1 MIINAVHPE
10 EFRLAIVEGQ
20 TLEGFFIETAARS
33 KTVGNIYK
41 GIITHVQT
49 SLQAAFVNYGR
60 ERNGFLPFPEIHPEY
75 YVREVGGSPRIQ
87 DVIETGQEVLV
98 QVVKEE
104 VGNKGALLTTYI
116 SLAGRD
122 LVLMPGQNQRG
133 VSRKI
138 EDESQ
143 RERLKELAQ
152 GLKVPEDMGII
163 IRTVAESRTKK
174 EVSKDL
180 EHLLKIW
187 EEIRKMAGEAPTPA
201 LIYKEQDL
209 AIRVIRD
216 YYTPNIKSIQV
227 DDRDVGQ
234 RVKEFLRI
242 ISPKSER
249 TVKFHK
255 DEAPIFNRFNLEDQ
269 IEQIFRNKVPL
280 KSGGHLMIDS
290 TEALVAIDVNS
301 GRTSSDGAL
310 EETVFKAN
318 MEAAAE
324 IPRQLRL
331 RDLGG
336 LIVIDFIDMRDS
348 RHARDVER
356 RLKEE
361 IKKDKAKITVGRIS
375 KFGLLELSRQ
385 HLGLNIIRGTYKE
398 CPMCLGTGFVR
409 SVEATALGYFRKIWT
424 GLVQKKA
431 ATVKGLFSVD
441 VANYLLNQKRADLV
455 ALEQNHHAVIAI
467 EGSSSLLPH
476 EGHIEFTP
484 RETPAL
490 QPAAL
495 PPTAAASASPTPPAL
510 TQVEESESEPQK
522 DKRKGKG
529 KGKEKEPEKE
539 TDQGKAVP
547 ATATN
552 GPKRRKRSGS
562 RRKGHPGRREKEGAE
577 GEVAAAESQAGAP
590 LPEGAAQEIEIT
602 QHTHDEGEVGAEE

>member
-1 MIINAVHPE
+1 MSQQTMIINAVHPE
-10 EFRLAIVEGQ
+10 EFRLAILEGQ
-20 TLEGFFIETAARS
+20 TLEGFFIENAARG

-49 SLQAAFVNYGR
+49 SLQAAFINYGR

-75 YVREVGGSPRIQ
+75 YVREAGGSPRIQ
-87 DVIETGQEVLV
+87 NVIETGQEVLV

-122 LVLMPGQNQRG
+122 LVLMPGQTQRG

-152 GLKVPEDMGII
+152 GLKAPEDMGII

-187 EEIRKMAGEAPTPA
+187 EEIKKLAGEAPTPA

-216 YYTPNIKSIQV
+216 YYTPNIKTILV
-227 DDRDVGQ
+227 DDRDVAQ
-234 RVKEFLRI
+234 RVKEFLHI

-249 TVKFHK
+249 TVRFHK
-255 DEAPIFNRFNLEDQ
+255 EEAPIFNKYNLEDQ
-269 IEQIFRNKVPL
+269 IEQIFRKKVPL

-336 LIVIDFIDMRDS
+336 LIVIDFIDMRDN

-356 RLKEE
+356 QLKEE
-361 IKKDKAKITVGRIS
+361 IKKDKAKITIGRIS

-398 CPMCLGTGFVR
+398 CPMCLGTGFIR
-409 SVEATALGYFRKIWT
+409 SVEATALCYFRKIWT
-424 GLVQKKA
+424 GLAQKKPSA
-431 ATVKGLFSVD
+431 VKGLFSVD

-455 ALEQNHHAVIAI
+455 ALEQHHHAVISI
-467 EGSSSLLPH
+467 EGSASLLPH

-484 RETPAL
+484 REVPA
-490 QPAAL
+490 QPVQ
-495 PPTAAASASPTPPAL
+495 ASPAQAPPAHAAPAIAPSD
-510 TQVEESESEPQK
+510 EN
-522 DKRKGKG
+522 
-529 KGKEKEPEKE
+529 GKEKEAPQEE
-539 TDQGKAVP
+539 PRP
-547 ATATN
+547 APAAAG
-552 GPKRRKRSGS
+552 GPKRRKRGPS
-562 RRKGHPGRREKEGAE
+562 RHKSPRGRAREKEQ
-577 GEVAAAESQAGAP
+577 GEEAA
-590 LPEGAAQEIEIT
+590 EGAAVAESAEPSQ
-602 QHTHDEGEVGAEE
+602 EGEAPVVAEGGE